1 MKRKYSQFNYET
13 SGIREIECST
23 HCTSIEM
30 FSKIF
35 SDDRD
40 NINLGKNR
48 NIQSGSVYVS
58 EITTAK
64 DMKSTR
70 MWILRSDRREFF
82 TRIQIQLTTH

>member
-1 MKRKYSQFNYET
+1 
-13 SGIREIECST
+13 
-23 HCTSIEM
+23 M

-48 NIQSGSVYVS
+48 IIQSGYVYVS

-70 MWILRSDRREFF
+70 MWILRSDRLEFF